1 MILLVLKAPEELDI
15 SQLLAIYR
23 SDSLENCT
31 EMYPE
36 EPSSEAAL
44 ARYED
49 GYASFMKNEFFSQP
63 GRLWMVEAEGGLWVS
78 ALRLLPGSG
87 FWMLEALATHPE
99 HRRRG
104 YAARVVADTIRYLEE
119 AHGEITLLSC
129 VSRRNTASLRTH
141 LCCGFLWEESPTVTV
156 GRRYTMAYR
165 SPQGDRSTGTGASS
179 SKVSGV
185 TRQS

>member
-36 EPSSEAAL
+36 EPSPEAAL

-129 VSRRNTASLRTH
+129 VSRRNIASLRTH
-141 LCCGFLWEESPTVTV
+141 LRCGFLWEESPTVTV